1 MLPYS
6 ARPQR
11 CGKRLIF
18 WKTPTMKLRILSEAD
33 CRSLLGMSDAIAI
46 QAEAFTWLAEGRAID
61 GLRAVA
67 TSETPP
73 GVAIFNPCFLRN
85 GAGYG
90 VKVVSDFFGNTAR
103 GLPRMSSLLALFDGT
118 TGLPHTLMESGYLTD
133 LRTGAGTGL
142 AAQHLARSDSRVAA
156 VIGAGRVARNQIEAI
171 VTALPLERVLVHA
184 RNPQRGEALIRSLP
198 SNIATRTTI
207 DLCDAEKAVRQAD
220 IVVAA
225 TTSAKPVIDGAWLR
239 PGTFVVGT
247 GAYAAHLREIDSETI
262 RRAACRV
269 IDSRSDCLDRA
280 GDFIIPIEEGL
291 LSRDDIVQLS
301 EIISGERPGR
311 RSADDIIVYKSSG
324 VPIQDI
330 VTAQHIQRRAE
341 QAGTGVII
349 DIGGDHD

>member
-1 MLPYS
+1 
-6 ARPQR
+6 
-11 CGKRLIF
+11 
-18 WKTPTMKLRILSEAD
+18 MKLRILSEAD

-46 QAEAFTWLAEGRAID
+46 QAKAFAWLAEGRAID

-73 GVAIFNPCFLRN
+73 GVAIFNPCFLRD

-90 VKVVSDFFGNTAR
+90 VKVVSDFFDNSAR

-142 AAQHLARSDSRVAA
+142 AAQYLARRDSRVAA

-171 VTALPLERVLVHA
+171 VTALPLERVLVYA
-184 RNPQRGEALIRSLP
+184 RNAQRGDALIRSLP
-198 SNIATRTTI
+198 AHIAKTVSI
-207 DLCDAEKAVRQAD
+207 ALWDAEDAVRQAD

-225 TTSAKPVIDGAWLR
+225 TTSAEPVIDGAWLR

-247 GAYAAHLREIDSETI
+247 GAYAAHLRELDSETI

-269 IDSRSDCLDRA
+269 IDSRADCLDKA
-280 GDFIIPIEEGL
+280 GDFIIPIREGI
-291 LSRDDIVQLS
+291 LSRDDIAQLS
-301 EIISGERPGR
+301 EIISGERRGR
-311 RSADDIIVYKSSG
+311 QSADDIIVYKSSG

-330 VTAQHIQRRAE
+330 VTAQYIQQQAE
-341 QAGTGVII
+341 KAGVGVLI

>member
-1 MLPYS
+1 
-6 ARPQR
+6 
-11 CGKRLIF
+11 
-18 WKTPTMKLRILSEAD
+18 MKLRILSEAD
-33 CRSLLGMSDAIAI
+33 CRSLLGMADAIEI
-46 QAEAFTWLAEGRAID
+46 QAEAFAWLAEGRAID

-90 VKVVSDFFGNTAR
+90 VKVVSDFFDNTAR
-103 GLPRMSSLLALFDGT
+103 GLPRMSSLLALFDGM

-142 AAQHLARSDSRVAA
+142 AAQHLARRDSRVAA

-171 VTALPLERVLVHA
+171 VTALPLERVLIYA
-184 RNPQRGEALIRSLP
+184 RNRQRGEALIRSLP
-198 SNIATRTTI
+198 AEVIERVAVTLS
-207 DLCDAEKAVRQAD
+207 DAEEAVRQAD

-225 TTSAKPVIDGAWLR
+225 TTSTDPVVHGSWLR
-239 PGTFVVGT
+239 PGTLVAGT
-247 GAYAAHLREIDSETI
+247 GAYAAHLRELDSETI
-262 RRAACRV
+262 RRATCRV

-280 GDFIIPIEEGL
+280 GDFVIPMQEGI
-291 LSRDDIVQLS
+291 LSRDDIAQLS
-301 EIISGERPGR
+301 EIISGERGGR
-311 RSADDIIVYKSSG
+311 RTEDDIIVYKSSG

-341 QAGTGVII
+341 KAGVGVLIE
-349 DIGGDHD
+349 IGGDHD